1 MSVWNH
7 PNPISQFEEARSL
20 SVHILPRYHTYYVTM
35 AGTLLTYLYALLGAA
50 TYGLRDLS
58 SQLAERTWTPIRATK
73 LWLRMVLAF
82 VAGFVIGIFADF
94 SQQITLSP
102 VAAAFIVGYSVEVF
116 FSFIDGVIGRLRTPP
131 QATGVGT
138 A

>member
-1 MSVWNH
+1 VVEATIRIWWKLRLLNILTFNAQDDWNLMSVWNH

-58 SQLAERTWTPIRATK
+58 SQLAERTWTPIRATR

-82 VAGFVIGIFADF
+82 VAGFVIGIFAD
-94 SQQITLSP
+94 SM
-102 VAAAFIVGYSVEVF
+102 
-116 FSFIDGVIGRLRTPP
+116 GRVPP
-131 QATGVGT
+131 YGVG
-138 A
+138 AVGK